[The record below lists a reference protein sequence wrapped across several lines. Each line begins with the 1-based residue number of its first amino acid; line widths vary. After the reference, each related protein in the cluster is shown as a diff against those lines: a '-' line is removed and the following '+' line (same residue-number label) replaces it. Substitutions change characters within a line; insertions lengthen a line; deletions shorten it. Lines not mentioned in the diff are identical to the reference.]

1 MSNWQHWLWQWLRL
15 WIIAGGIV
23 GTLLGTGPLAPVWA
37 DEPEKPPI
45 VYAVLFYSPTCGHCH
60 QVITQDLP
68 PLFETYGEQFEV
80 MGVDV
85 SQPDGNNLYKAA
97 VERFDI
103 ASLGVPLLIIGDTV
117 LVGSVDIP
125 QQLPGLIEQHLA
137 RGGVG
142 WPDIPGLSDTLAE
155 MEQHQ
160 TETAVTEPEPEPDP
174 AQTLAPALSP
184 TSPAGPTPD
193 ETLAPTSSPTARAGG
208 GLVGIDGIDG
218 IDGPSGGEETS
229 PPGLWERLSR
239 DPVGNALAVLV
250 LIGMLGVVG
259 SIALT
264 FRSGKAAPPPRWKT
278 WAIPLLSLVGA
289 AVAAYL
295 AYVETAEVT
304 AVCGPV
310 GDCNTVQQ
318 SDYARLLGVLP
329 VGTLGLVGY
338 GAILVTWMVGRLA
351 RGSLSH
357 LAWLLLFGMAL
368 VGTLFSLYLTFLEP
382 FVIGATCAWCLT
394 SAIVMTVLL
403 WVTTPLGKLA
413 ASHLLTSS
421 K

>member
-1 MSNWQHWLWQWLRL
+1 
-15 WIIAGGIV
+15 
-23 GTLLGTGPLAPVWA
+23 
-37 DEPEKPPI
+37 
-45 VYAVLFYSPTCGHCH
+45 VLFYSPTCGHCH

-68 PLFETYGEQFEV
+68 PLFETYGDQFEV

-85 SQPDGNNLYKAA
+85 SQPEGNDLYQAA
-97 VERFDI
+97 VEQFNID
-103 ASLGVPLLIIGDTV
+103 SLGVPLLIIGDTV

-137 RGGVG
+137 QGGG
-142 WPDIPGLSDTLAE
+142 DWPDIPGLSDILAK

-160 TETAVTEPEPEPDP
+160 TETAETEPEPVPDP

-193 ETLAPTSSPTARAGG
+193 ETDETLAPTPSPTARVGG
-208 GLVGIDGIDG
+208 GLVGIDGMDGIDG
-218 IDGPSGGEETS
+218 IDGRDGPIGGEETS
-229 PPGLWERLSR
+229 SPGLWERLSR

-264 FRSGKAAPPPRWKT
+264 FRSGKAAPPPPWKT

-318 SDYARLLGVLP
+318 SDYARLFGVLP

-338 GAILVTWMVGRLA
+338 GAILVAWMVGRLSH
-351 RGSLSH
+351 GSLSH
-357 LAWLLLFGMAL
+357 LAWLFLFGMAL